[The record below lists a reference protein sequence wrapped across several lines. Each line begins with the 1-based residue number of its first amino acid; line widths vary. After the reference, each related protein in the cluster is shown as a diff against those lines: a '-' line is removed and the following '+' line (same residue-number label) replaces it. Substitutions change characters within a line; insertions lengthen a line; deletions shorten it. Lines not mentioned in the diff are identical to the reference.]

1 MHAIAAHVLLLLPH
15 NDSLL
20 RLNWRFLFPPPQFQR
35 NELFM
40 KLLVSVLLLATP
52 AFAAPQGQS
61 SITGTWRGSATVH
74 GQQVPV
80 VLQITGGTGSL
91 QAALL
96 NGPESSPAS
105 SAVFSGNHLLVSFNY
120 YARTLDATLANGH
133 LSGTFGTATTRYP
146 VDLAERNG
154 VTGNGET
161 PGQDIGGEWEIAVK
175 SAKGESAWQLRVE
188 PAKSGGA
195 IRAVVQR
202 IDGDTGSLYGGW
214 TGKDYRISHFTAAG
228 PALYSL
234 APQTD
239 GTLLVS
245 NLLRADTGEQQNLV
259 ARRPAQARASK
270 LVGPTDPTEQTRM
283 KDSSARFA
291 FSFPDLTGKLV
302 SNTDPQ
308 FDGKVVIVAIGGS
321 WCPNCHDEA
330 PFLESLYQQFHSKG
344 LEIVN
349 LSFEEEHQ
357 VKAPERLRAFIAK
370 YGLTYTVLVAGDT
383 EQLNEKVPQAENL
396 NCWPTSFFLG
406 RDGRVREI
414 HAGFAGPANPQA
426 HEALIKETTKLVEQ
440 LLAEPVPSQQ
450 AVLR

>member
-1 MHAIAAHVLLLLPH
+1 
-15 NDSLL
+15 
-20 RLNWRFLFPPPQFQR
+20 
-35 NELFM
+35 M
-40 KLLVSVLLLATP
+40 KLLVSILLLVPPIFAATP
-52 AFAAPQGQS
+52 RQP
-61 SITGTWRGSATVH
+61 SIRGTWQGTATVH

-80 VLQITGGTGSL
+80 ILQITGGAGSL
-91 QAALL
+91 QAAFQ
-96 NGPESSPAS
+96 NGPESSAAS
-105 SAVFSGNHLLVSFNY
+105 GAVFSDNHLLLTFNY
-120 YARTLDATLANGH
+120 YARTLDATLSNGH
-133 LSGTFGTATTRYP
+133 LTGTFGTAANRYP
-146 VDLAERNG
+146 IDFTARDESAGRAVER
-154 VTGNGET
+154 
-161 PGQDIGGEWEIAVK
+161 GQDIGGDWEIAVK

-188 PAKSGGA
+188 PVKSGGG
-195 IRAVVQR
+195 IRAVIQR

-234 APQTD
+234 APQAD

-245 NLLRADTGEQQNLV
+245 NLLRGDAGDQQNLV
-259 ARRPAQARASK
+259 ARRPAEARAAK

-283 KDSSARFA
+283 KDPSARFV
-291 FSFPDLTGKLV
+291 FSFPDLTGKVV
-302 SNTDPQ
+302 SNADPQ

-349 LSFEEEHQ
+349 LSFEEGDQ
-357 VKAPERLRAFIAK
+357 LKDPERLRAFIAR

-383 EQLNEKVPQAENL
+383 DQLNEKVPQAVNL

-406 RDGRVREI
+406 RNGRVREV

-426 HEALIKETTKLVEQ
+426 HEALVKETTALVEQ
-440 LLAEPVPSQQ
+440 LLAEPVPSQE
-450 AVLR
+450 AGLR

>member
-1 MHAIAAHVLLLLPH
+1 MKLFASFLLLVAPALA
-15 NDSLL
+15 
-20 RLNWRFLFPPPQFQR
+20 
-35 NELFM
+35 
-40 KLLVSVLLLATP
+40 ATP
-52 AFAAPQGQS
+52 RQP
-61 SITGTWRGSATVH
+61 SIKGTWEGTATVH

-105 SAVFSGNHLLVSFNY
+105 SVVFSGDHLQVSFNY

-133 LSGTFGTATTRYP
+133 LSGSFGTAATRYP
-146 VDLAERNG
+146 IAFTAHDEATAERP
-154 VTGNGET
+154 VA
-161 PGQDIGGEWEIAVK
+161 GQNIAGDWEIAVK

-188 PAKSGGA
+188 PVKSAGE
-195 IRAVVQR
+195 IRAVIQR

-234 APQTD
+234 APQAD

-245 NLLRADTGEQQNLV
+245 NLLRMDAGDQQNLV
-259 ARRPAQARASK
+259 ARRPAEARAAK

-283 KDSSARFA
+283 KDPAARFA
-291 FSFPDLTGKLV
+291 FSFPDLTGKVV
-302 SNTDPQ
+302 SNADPQ

-349 LSFEEEHQ
+349 LSFEEGDQ
-357 VKAPERLRAFIAK
+357 LKDPARLRAFIAK
-370 YGLTYTVLVAGDT
+370 YGLTYTVLVAGETD
-383 EQLNEKVPQAENL
+383 QLNEKVPQAVNL

-406 RDGRVREI
+406 RDGRVREV

-426 HEALIKETTKLVEQ
+426 HEALVNETTKLVEQ